1 MLQAKRLITK
11 QAEEELINTILEC
24 VRKNNMTILNLKQVM
39 CKVINYLESNAI
51 LEMED
56 SDNAKSSTED

>member
-11 QAEEELINTILEC
+11 QAEKELINTVLEC
-24 VRKNNMTILNLKQVM
+24 VRKNNMTILNLKQAM
-39 CKVINYLESNAI
+39 CKVINYLEMNAT

-56 SDNAKSSTED
+56 SDNAKSSIQG